1 MALSWVSLHRTYLMP
16 QFELIQRL
24 LIALGIGLLI
34 GAERERR
41 KAERPAAAGVR
52 SFTIAAL
59 LGAGSAMMAQP
70 WMPAVAIGSITALAL
85 ISSWR
90 RNGSPDPGIT
100 TEIALVVTT
109 FLGALSVSL
118 PQIAGALAVLI
129 TIVLAARG
137 PLHRFVGETVSAG
150 ELADVLLVA
159 GATLVVLPLLP
170 DREMGPLFALN
181 PHAIWLVVVMILA
194 INASGQLATRMLG
207 ARLGVPLLGMASG
220 FVSSSATIGAMGA
233 WVRGNPSALAAGTA
247 AAILSTVAT
256 YVQMAVVIAV
266 TDQRVFAA
274 TIAPVSAAAL
284 VALALGGGFAMRA
297 WRDTPAEP
305 PKFSRS
311 FNLIMA
317 LVFAAMLAVMLIVS
331 AALRA
336 WFGETGLVTAAAI
349 SGMLDVHAAVISVA
363 AQVADG
369 TIAPREA
376 IVPILTASS
385 TSALAKMLF
394 SAAAG
399 TRPFALRVIPA
410 QMAMIGVAW
419 AVALLT

>member
-1 MALSWVSLHRTYLMP
+1 M
-16 QFELIQRL
+16 

-41 KAERPAAAGVR
+41 KAERPAAAGLR

-59 LGAGSAMMAQP
+59 LGAGAAMMPQP
-70 WMPAVAIGSITALAL
+70 WMTGLAMASITALAL

-100 TEIALVVTT
+100 TEIALVATG
-109 FLGALSVSL
+109 FLGAMSVTA
-118 PQIAGALAVLI
+118 PQLAGALAVLI

-137 PLHRFVGETVSAG
+137 PLHRFVDETVSAG
-150 ELADVLLVA
+150 EVADVLLLA

-170 DREMGPLFALN
+170 DRPMGPFGALN

-194 INASGQLATRMLG
+194 INTAGQLATRMLG

-220 FVSSSATIGAMGA
+220 FVSSSATIGAMGT
-233 WVRGNPSALAAGTA
+233 WVRANPGSLAAGTA
-247 AAILSTVAT
+247 AAVLSTVAN
-256 YVQMAVVIAV
+256 YVQMAVVIGV
-266 TDQRVFAA
+266 TDQRAFAA
-274 TIAPVSAAAL
+274 TIAPVLAAAL
-284 VALALGGGFAMRA
+284 TALAVGAWFTAQA

-311 FNLIMA
+311 FNLVMA
-317 LVFAAMLAVMLIVS
+317 LVFAAMLAVMLVAS
-331 AALRA
+331 SALRL

-349 SGMLDVHAAVISVA
+349 SGVLDVHAAVISVA

-369 TIAPREA
+369 TITPHQSV
-376 IVPILTASS
+376 IPILTACS
-385 TSALAKMLF
+385 TSTLAKMLF

-399 TRPFALRVIPA
+399 TRPFALRVMPA
-410 QMAMIGVAW
+410 QMMMIGAAW
-419 AVALLT
+419 AVALLI

>member
-1 MALSWVSLHRTYLMP
+1 MTQL
-16 QFELIQRL
+16 ELIPRL

-59 LGAGSAMMAQP
+59 LGAGSAMMPQP
-70 WMPAVAIGSITALAL
+70 WMVGVAMGSITALAL

-90 RNGSPDPGIT
+90 RNASPDPGIT
-100 TEIALVVTT
+100 TEIALVTT
-109 FLGALSVSL
+109 TLLGALSASL
-118 PQIAGALAVLI
+118 PQVAAALAVLV
-129 TIVLAARG
+129 TIMLAARG
-137 PLHRFVGETVSAG
+137 PLHRFVDETVSAG
-150 ELADVLLVA
+150 ELADVLLLA

-170 DREMGPLFALN
+170 DRQMGPFGALD

-194 INASGQLATRMLG
+194 INAGGQVATRMLG
-207 ARLGVPLLGMASG
+207 ARLGVPLLGLVSG

-233 WVRGNPSALAAGTA
+233 WVRGNPGSLAAGTA

-256 YVQMAVVIAV
+256 YVQMAVVIGV
-266 TDQRVFAA
+266 TDHRTFVA

-284 VALALGGGFAMRA
+284 AALAVGGLFAARA
-297 WRDTPAEP
+297 WRETPAEP

-311 FNLIMA
+311 FNLVMA
-317 LVFAAMLAVMLIVS
+317 LVFAAMLAVMLTAS
-331 AALRA
+331 AALRS

-349 SGMLDVHAAVISVA
+349 SGVLDVHAAVISVA

-369 TIAPREA
+369 TISPRQA
-376 IVPILTASS
+376 VIPILTASS

-399 TRPFALRVIPA
+399 TRPFAVRVIPA
-410 QMAMIGVAW
+410 QILMIGAAW
-419 AVALLT
+419 AIALVY